1 MQQSDFIHKIWAPG
15 AVITTGGYDRA
26 SGLKVA
32 EETGQLVGYCRAY
45 AANVSGDI
53 LFGSSL
59 PSPESPAGVRVR
71 VELWTGTVDC

>member
-32 EETGQLVGYCRAY
+32 EETGQLVGYCRAF
-45 AANVSGDI
+45 AANVSGHIPFSFD
-53 LFGSSL
+53 SSL
-59 PSPESPAGVRVR
+59 PNSESPAGVRVR
-71 VELWTGTVDC
+71 VPLWT